1 MKFSEYMTEWLYGE
15 DGYYASY
22 KNIGKEGDFYT
33 AVSTSKFFGGTIAKH
48 IIALVDEGFLKPN
61 AIICEIGAHHG
72 YFLAD
77 VCEFLYTLRPEL
89 LSSFNFVIIER
100 FDDLQKQQ
108 SNYFTESFGD
118 VVTLTHYK
126 SLREMHVENAF
137 FIANEIFDAF
147 PCELYYKGKTA
158 SVQNHHVEFD
168 LDDNWVEQKVKKY
181 HKDRGEIAVGY
192 EEFASE
198 MAEAADTFEFM
209 SFDYGEMQARPDFS
223 LRVYTKHKVLP
234 FFLPEDDEDYIPR
247 EELFKKSDITYDVT
261 FEHVKDAY
269 EEAGVTFVEFKAQM
283 VALVDMGL
291 LELLE
296 MLREKAGEKI
306 YKQELEKAK
315 ILIMPNFLGER
326 FKMIK
331 FRKESVHNR

>member
-15 DGYYASY
+15 DGYYTTY

-48 IIALVDEGFLKPN
+48 IIALVDEGFLQPD
-61 AIICEIGAHHG
+61 ATICEIGAHHG

-77 VCEFLYTLRPEL
+77 VCEFLYTLRPAL

-100 FDDLQKQQ
+100 FDDLQRQQ
-108 SNYFTESFGD
+108 REYFAESFGD
-118 VVTLTHYK
+118 VVKLTHYK

-147 PCELYYKGKTA
+147 PCELYFKGDVA
-158 SVQNHHVEFD
+158 RVEDHEVIFD
-168 LDDNWVEQKVKKY
+168 QKDDWVEQKAKKY

-192 EEFASE
+192 EEFARE
-198 MAEAADTFEFM
+198 MAGAAEQFEFM

-234 FFLPEDDEDYIPR
+234 FFLPEDNEDYIPR
-247 EELFKKSDITYDVT
+247 EQLFKKSDITYDVT

-269 EEAGVTFVEFKAQM
+269 IEAGVDFVEFKAQM

-296 MLREKAGEKI
+296 MLQKNADEKI

-326 FKMIK
+326 FKMIR
-331 FRKESVHNR
+331 FRKQ